1 MQERNYSFEELRAD
15 LLEKLRNQG
24 CSPIT
29 ITGYRYQCNSI
40 FKWMRRNDYGHYS
53 VEGGNRY
60 LQDYCAKHGENQYY
74 TTLTLSLQENSKNF
88 ATRSY
93 LTLTI
98 SSTSPLAKADYKLHP
113 RLPQDK

>member
-1 MQERNYSFEELRAD
+1 MQERNDSFEELRAN

-40 FKWMRRNDYGHYS
+40 FKWMRRNDYDHYS
-53 VEGGNRY
+53 VEGGNKY

-74 TTLTLSLQENSKNF
+74 TTLRTVIYRLNDILKDTWQDVHSDKASIF
-88 ATRSY
+88 ACRM
-93 LTLTI
+93 LL
-98 SSTSPLAKADYKLHP
+98 LK
-113 RLPQDK
+113 